1 MMNWMIRM
9 TEQSQSEN
17 CLAVSG
23 DFSGN
28 DSVCGNDLEVESLI
42 EEEQFIKQRLS
53 SSASSASSSVSTTAT
68 AASLKSRTVSSL
80 SLNLSHPNSFSS
92 NFYTLPFLKRW
103 LVLPACTLTF
113 MVVLPFINGCLY
125 TIGYRI
131 GKRVLKI
138 ILNKSIKN

>member
-1 MMNWMIRM
+1 MMNYWMIRM

-28 DSVCGNDLEVESLI
+28 DSVCGNDFENLI
-42 EEEQFIKQRLS
+42 QEEQFIKQRLS
-53 SSASSASSSVSTTAT
+53 SSSSSASPPAT
-68 AASLKSRTVSSL
+68 ASTSLKSRTVSSL
-80 SLNLSHPNSFSS
+80 SLNLSHPNSTTS

-138 ILNKSIKN
+138 ILNKSFKN

>member
-1 MMNWMIRM
+1 M
-9 TEQSQSEN
+9 
-17 CLAVSG
+17 AVSG

-80 SLNLSHPNSFSS
+80 SLNLSHPNSSS